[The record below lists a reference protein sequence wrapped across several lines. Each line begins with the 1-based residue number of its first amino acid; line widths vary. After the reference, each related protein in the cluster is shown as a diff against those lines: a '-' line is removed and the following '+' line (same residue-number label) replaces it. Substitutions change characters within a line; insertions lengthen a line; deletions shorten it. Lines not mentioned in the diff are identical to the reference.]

1 MSGRRR
7 PHPILTHSLVGLIFL
22 LLAGAS
28 TWPLARHLSTH
39 LLIGSETTATVPY
52 LNTWT
57 IEWNLDRLADGY
69 RDYWQAPI
77 FYPAEGTFAFSDP
90 QLATAWL
97 AALFSGGSPA
107 FTYNAVLLTMLALN
121 GFAAYRLLRNLAL
134 THFAAVAGGVL
145 VLLLP
150 FVTHERGVLHLLPL
164 FAPLLALNALWG
176 LSQEA
181 SLKRGLA
188 LGQWIGLSFLTS
200 EQFGLLLV
208 MLLIPLMLALG
219 LHRRT
224 TLWPLAATALLA
236 ALLVTPLLLSQSQIL
251 EVQGFARSE
260 RSVAGGSASLADYV
274 QVPSSLLLSEVVGQ
288 QDTRLGL
295 YPGLLLSLLAI
306 VGFRHPQA
314 RRLRWPLLVLIGLA
328 FLASLG
334 LNIYLGDWQPYRLLW
349 QHVPGFQHLRSPFRF
364 AVWVQAGLVL
374 LAAFAIDCWWA
385 GKRRWLAA
393 GALCLA
399 ALEIFPGP
407 ARLAPMPPAVD
418 LSAVEAPAIFL
429 PYVQGSSASAYTQT
443 TAWMLQAQPSRL
455 TLVNGYS
462 GYFPPQNSF
471 LKAALAGFPDEES
484 RQALIEI
491 KVSSILVGRD
501 WWQARLDEI
510 GTAAAPDWLRSSGE
524 AGEFLIFTL
533 QGE

>member
-1 MSGRRR
+1 
-7 PHPILTHSLVGLIFL
+7 
-22 LLAGAS
+22 
-28 TWPLARHLSTH
+28 
-39 LLIGSETTATVPY
+39 VPY

-57 IEWNLDRLADGY
+57 IEWNLVRLAHGY

-77 FYPAEGTFAFSDP
+77 FYPAEGAFAFSDP
-90 QLATAWL
+90 QPATGWL
-97 AALFSGGSPA
+97 AALFAGGSPA
-107 FTYNAVLLTMLALN
+107 FTYNTVLLTMLSLN
-121 GFAAYRLLRNLAL
+121 GFAAYRLLRNLSV
-134 THFAAVAGGVL
+134 THFGAFAGGAL

-164 FAPLLALNALWG
+164 FAPLFALNALWG

-188 LGQWIGLSFLTS
+188 LGLWIALTFLTS
-200 EQFGLLLV
+200 EQFGLMLV
-208 MLLIPLMLALG
+208 MLVIPLMFSLG
-219 LHRRT
+219 LHRRS
-224 TLWPLAATALLA
+224 TLWPLAAASLLA
-236 ALLVTPLLLSQSQIL
+236 ALLVTPLLSQSQTL

-260 RSVAGGSASLADYV
+260 RSVAGGSATLADYV
-274 QVPSSLLLSEVVGQ
+274 QVPSSLLLSERVGQ

-295 YPGLLLSLLAI
+295 YPGLLLSLLAL
-306 VGFRHPQA
+306 VGFWHPQA
-314 RRLRWPLLVLIGLA
+314 RRLRWPLLAFIGLA

-334 LNIYLGDWQPYRLLW
+334 LNIHLGDWRPYRLLW

-364 AVWVQAGLVL
+364 AVWFQAGLAL
-374 LAAFAIDCWWA
+374 FAAFAVDRWWIS
-385 GKRRWLAA
+385 KQRWLAA